1 LFQDLRDEET
11 RPKQVRPRVQHG
23 LSPHSANFPAISNLH
38 LDKRLRIII
47 SYNKKIWEVINMPIY
62 EYRCK
67 KCGEVSEYIQK
78 FSDAPITDCEK
89 CGSPGTLEKL
99 MSLSSFQ
106 LKGSGWYLTDYAR
119 KNMPNKESA
128 GENKTTERN
137 KTKPAGETNKNQP

>member
-1 LFQDLRDEET
+1 
-11 RPKQVRPRVQHG
+11 
-23 LSPHSANFPAISNLH
+23 
-38 LDKRLRIII
+38 
-47 SYNKKIWEVINMPIY
+47 MPIY